1 MVESLERDNKKE
13 GKERKKKDLLW
24 DIAVYFTFTFLKIS
38 SP

>member
-1 MVESLERDNKKE
+1 MVESFKRDNKKE
-13 GKERKKKDLLW
+13 TMREKKNDLLW

>member
-1 MVESLERDNKKE
+1 MVESLKRHNKKE
-13 GKERKKKDLLW
+13 NNERKKKDLLW